1 MQHTRTQGTINKYNN
16 NTNIDN
22 TIITHNIISFQYTH
36 AHRFGCVKSK
46 KIVASNVLLSQN

>member
-16 NTNIDN
+16 NANIDN

-36 AHRFGCVKSK
+36 AHRFACVKSK